1 MSSNRFETND
11 WAHRHHRNLATRH
24 THQDALTNREFERLL
39 KVCEQLPE
47 PDRFE
52 ARLIC
57 LMAGRLG
64 LRAGEI
70 AHTTVEWIDWDREL
84 IRIPEQEG
92 DCNCGYCRRQAKQ
105 EANHNENLSFEQA
118 MRSRWHPKTL
128 ASARVIPFDVSLRV
142 ELCIERFADR
152 YSEFPKSRSTINRRV
167 HEVAE
172 QSELPG
178 RVYPHC
184 LRATAASFHS
194 YRGVPPVPLQALMG
208 WGDLS
213 TAQKYIRISGSATAK
228 AVRHAHHR

>member
-11 WAHRHHRNLATRH
+11 WADRHRRNLATRH

-39 KVCEQLPE
+39 KACEQLPE

-70 AHTTVEWIDWDREL
+70 AHTTTEWIDWDRKL
-84 IRIPEQEG
+84 IRIPEREN
-92 DCNCGYCRRQAKQ
+92 CNCGYCRRQAKQ
-105 EANHNENLSFEQA
+105 EADHNKQLSFAQA
-118 MRSRWHPKTL
+118 MRSRWHPKTV

-152 YSEFPKSRSTINRRV
+152 FSEFPKSRSTINRRV
-167 HEVAE
+167 HQAAD
-172 QSELPG
+172 QSGLSG

-208 WGDLS
+208 WSDLS
-213 TAQKYIRISGSATAK
+213 TAQKYIRISGSATAR

>member
-1 MSSNRFETND
+1 MSSNRFETKD
-11 WAHRHHRNLATRH
+11 WADRHRRNLATRH

-39 KVCEQLPE
+39 KACEQLPE

-70 AHTTVEWIDWDREL
+70 AHTTIEWIDWDRKL
-84 IRIPEQEG
+84 IRIPEQEK
-92 DCNCGYCRRQAKQ
+92 CTCGYCRRQAKQ
-105 EANHNENLSFEQA
+105 EADHNKNLSFAQA
-118 MRSRWHPKTL
+118 MRSRWHPKTV

-142 ELCIERFADR
+142 ELCVERFADR
-152 YSEFPKSRSTINRRV
+152 YSEFPNSRSTINRRV
-167 HEVAE
+167 HQAAE
-172 QSELPG
+172 HSGISG

-194 YRGVPPVPLQALMG
+194 YCGVQPVPLQALIG
-208 WGDLS
+208 WSDLS
-213 TAQKYIRISGSATAK
+213 TAQK
-228 AVRHAHHR
+228 

>member
-1 MSSNRFETND
+1 MRSNRFETSD
-11 WAHRHHRNLATRH
+11 WADRHRRNLATRH
-24 THQDALTNREFERLL
+24 THQDALTNREFDRLL
-39 KVCEQLPE
+39 KACEQLPE
-47 PDRFE
+47 PQRFE

-70 AHTTVEWIDWDREL
+70 AHTNIEWIDWDRKL
-84 IRIPEQEG
+84 IRIPERE
-92 DCNCGYCRRQAKQ
+92 DCNCGYCRRQAHQ
-105 EANHNENLSFEQA
+105 EAKHNRDLSFPQA
-118 MRSRWHPKTL
+118 MRSRWRPKTV

-142 ELCIERFADR
+142 GLCIDRFADH

-167 HEVAE
+167 GEAAE
-172 QSELPG
+172 HSELSG

-208 WGDLS
+208 WSDLS
-213 TAQKYIRISGSATAK
+213 TTQKYIRISGSVTAR